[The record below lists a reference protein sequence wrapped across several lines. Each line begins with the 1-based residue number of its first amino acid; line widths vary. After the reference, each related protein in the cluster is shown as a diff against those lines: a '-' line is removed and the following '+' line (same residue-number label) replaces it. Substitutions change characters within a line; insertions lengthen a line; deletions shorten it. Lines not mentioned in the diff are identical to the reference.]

1 MATAWLRRR
10 DYGGLPTWRASIAG
24 YDLDVQMLGDVH
36 RRFGDGVPHGR
47 WRWRVRRDGRVIAEG
62 AASDLDA
69 AQRAA
74 DEAAKSRPQEIE
86 TST

>member
-36 RRFGDGVPHGR
+36 RRHSGSVLHR
-47 WRWRVRRDGRVIAEG
+47 SYSWQVKRDGRDV
-62 AASDLDA
+62 AAGEAGDLEA

-74 DEAAKSRPQEIE
+74 EDAAQHVTARSRVW
-86 TST
+86 

>member
-10 DYGGLPTWRASIAG
+10 DIGGVPTWRAAAG
-24 YDLDVQMLGDVH
+24 GCDLAVMILGRVY
-36 RRFGDGVPHGR
+36 RRHGGGVPHGR

-62 AASDLDA
+62 EASDLEA

-74 DEAAKSRPQEIE
+74 EDAVQSE
-86 TST
+86 TAMLRNT